1 MPGTAKK
8 QIESTSSNKVAAA
21 NPNLITEHINPLY
34 NHSPAAEQEDIL
46 DMPSPWAGVRENADK
61 RVEDARGI
69 REAADQE
76 QDEEINSEKNTNQ
89 LKQFNKKK
97 AKAFG

>member
-34 NHSPAAEQEDIL
+34 NHSPAAE
-46 DMPSPWAGVRENADK
+46 
-61 RVEDARGI
+61 
-69 REAADQE
+69 
-76 QDEEINSEKNTNQ
+76 
-89 LKQFNKKK
+89 
-97 AKAFG
+97 